1 MFENLTSNPLP
12 SLNALRAFEAMA
24 RSGRATLAAQE
35 LNVTHSAVSRQVKAL
50 EETLGV
56 RLFTG
61 PKHRLELTEAG
72 RNLLPAL
79 TAAFDQIATAVRQTR
94 GGGEDLHIA
103 VNASVSVKWLIPRM
117 SGFAAVHPK
126 VRLHLAELPS
136 HATSYRGAHA
146 VVRMVPSS
154 RLADRNATAFMPSH
168 LGPVMSPALAERF
181 AADPLKAP
189 RLAAQ
194 THPQGWPIWAAL
206 AGVELPSAHA
216 QPFAHLHFALDAA
229 IAGLGVAVMPWPL
242 VADYV
247 ASGRL
252 VAPFGFRKA
261 ESAFALLAAP
271 GVSSR
276 ALDQFRNWLVAEGA
290 KIPIPVSAP

>member
-1 MFENLTSNPLP
+1 MFENLTSSPLP

-24 RSGRATLAAQE
+24 RTGRATLAAEE

-50 EETLGV
+50 EEALGV

-72 RNLLPAL
+72 GNLLPPL

-94 GGGEDLHIA
+94 GGAEDLHIA

-117 SGFAAVHPK
+117 SRFAAAHPK

-136 HATSYRGAHA
+136 HATSHRGAHA
-146 VVRMVPSS
+146 VVRMVPSG
-154 RLADRNATAFMPSH
+154 RLADPHATPFMPSH

-181 AADPLKAP
+181 AGDPLKAP

-194 THPQGWPIWAAL
+194 THPQGWAIWAAL
-206 AGVELPSAHA
+206 VGMELPPGSE

-247 ASGRL
+247 AGGRL

-276 ALDQFRNWLVAEGA
+276 ALDQFRKWLVAEGA
-290 KIPIPVSAP
+290 RTPAPITAP